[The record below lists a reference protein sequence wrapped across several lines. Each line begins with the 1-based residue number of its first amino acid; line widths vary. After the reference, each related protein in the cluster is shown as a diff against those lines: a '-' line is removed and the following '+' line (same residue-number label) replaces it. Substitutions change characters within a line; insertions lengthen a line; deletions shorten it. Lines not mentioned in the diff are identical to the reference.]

1 MGRNR
6 AVRENRMYCFT
17 AVRAH
22 LSSECRCII
31 LFATRS
37 AWTLEIRSMDDTE
50 SLKTFRTIL
59 GQFVSERKWEQFH
72 APKNISMALA
82 IEAAELMEH
91 FQWLTVEESRAV
103 KQDPEKLHA
112 IGEEIADVFCYTLAL
127 VNELGLDLGSIFE
140 KKMARNRAKYPA
152 AEYRGRFGKDDSRPV
167 SEG

>member
-1 MGRNR
+1 
-6 AVRENRMYCFT
+6 
-17 AVRAH
+17 
-22 LSSECRCII
+22 
-31 LFATRS
+31 
-37 AWTLEIRSMDDTE
+37 MDETE

-127 VNELGLDLGSIFE
+127 VNELNLDLGAIFE

-167 SEG
+167 SDE